1 MHSPNDTSLNPHLAK
16 QAFSA
21 YHNLTKNIKMK
32 LTAFLL
38 VAPALLAAALPTSD
52 VLSEIER
59 REASP
64 IAEADPIFYSK
75 SFAEC

>member
-1 MHSPNDTSLNPHLAK
+1 
-16 QAFSA
+16 
-21 YHNLTKNIKMK
+21 MK

-38 VAPALLAAALPTSD
+38 LAPVLLTAALPTAAND

-64 IAEADPIFYSK
+64 IAEADPIFYSMY
-75 SFAEC
+75 FA